1 MSTRSGLVIG
11 GGSAGRRHAENL
23 NDLGLDVLMVSHQK
37 DLAFP
42 SFSSLEEA
50 LKSGPK
56 YDVAVICSP
65 TCMHE
70 PHFETLYPLSIPTL
84 VEKPF
89 CDSLQSA
96 RKWEECVDS
105 NHRVAYLLRYHPVVK
120 EVIRL
125 LPKCG
130 EVFLA
135 SFRFGQYLPFWRPGR
150 DYRDTYSAKKELG
163 GGVILDSSHEIDLIT
178 YLLGKPK
185 KIFGTARKISP
196 LEISSEDYGAARFEM
211 KNGALVDLN
220 LNYIQRIPER
230 VLTIDGETGGIYA
243 NLLTGE
249 VSFQNNGEI
258 SRLEVDIDRGAIF
271 REELRS
277 FLFSRA
283 ECVLPTVSEA
293 CEVVKIAEAIKYG
306 VNGEKR

>member
-1 MSTRSGLVIG
+1 MSSKYGLVVG

-37 DLAFP
+37 GLPFP

-50 LKSGPK
+50 LKNGPK
-56 YDVAVICSP
+56 YDVGVICSS
-65 TCMHE
+65 TSMHE
-70 PHFETLYPLSIPTL
+70 PHFEILYSSNIPTL

-89 CDSLQSA
+89 CHSVQSA
-96 RKWEECVDS
+96 QKWETCVDS
-105 NHRVAYLLRYHPVVK
+105 DHRVAYLLRYHPVVK

-125 LPKCG
+125 LPQCG
-130 EVFLA
+130 RVFMA
-135 SFRFGQYLPFWRPGR
+135 SFRFGQYLPFWRPSR

-163 GGVILDSSHEIDLIT
+163 GGVVLDSSHEIDLIL
-178 YLLGKPK
+178 YLLGRPER
-185 KIFGTARKISP
+185 IYGIARKISP

-249 VSFQNNGEI
+249 VSFQDNGEI
-258 SRLEVDIDRGAIF
+258 SRLKVDIDREAIF

-293 CEVVKIAEAIKYG
+293 CEVVKISEAIKYG
-306 VNGEKR
+306 ANGEKR